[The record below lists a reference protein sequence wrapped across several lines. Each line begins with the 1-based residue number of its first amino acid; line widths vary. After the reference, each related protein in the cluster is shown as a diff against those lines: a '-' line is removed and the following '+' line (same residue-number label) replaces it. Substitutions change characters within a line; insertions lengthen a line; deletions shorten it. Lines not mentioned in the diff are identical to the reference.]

1 MIYLGYLLLLML
13 LLKQERQQAS
23 SKNIFRSLIPALY
36 ILFVGLRGA
45 NVGVDTPVY
54 YNHYYTFG
62 QWGCDFVEVGFDWL
76 NRFIFHQGFSHAP
89 FFIACS
95 ALCII
100 PVSIAVNNRLERNE
114 YSIFMLLFCTVTFV
128 SLCNGMRQ
136 NIACGIL
143 FFLLL
148 WYDDSDLKFI
158 YKLCIYIVGVLFASL
173 FHASVLLLTPIVLLK
188 NFYLTNNKYI
198 LLYLISF
205 VFVFINLSSFIPE
218 IQMGNRD
225 YSSYIGSGLANASAS
240 SLGFILA
247 TIKNILI
254 LELLINY
261 GLFKKYTFLA
271 NLTFCMLVLSNI
283 GFNIPLVGRLSMYME
298 FFYIFSL
305 AKIIEG
311 KGKQSLR
318 NLTMM
323 LIIII
328 LVITIYSFVS
338 PANKLIPYKFYWE
351 TLNYTLYLN

>member
-54 YNHYYTFG
+54 YDHYYTFG

-100 PVSIAVNNRLERNE
+100 PVSIAVNNRLERSE

-143 FFLLL
+143 FLLLL
-148 WYDDSDLKFI
+148 WYDDSDFKFI
-158 YKLCIYIVGVLFASL
+158 YKLCIYIGSVIFASL
-173 FHASVLLLTPIVLLK
+173 FHASVLLLTPIILLK
-188 NFYLTNNKYI
+188 YLRLSDKIYL
-198 LLYLISF
+198 LLYLFSF
-205 VFVFINLSSFIPE
+205 VFIFLNVSSFIPE
-218 IQMGNRD
+218 IQIGSRD
-225 YSSYIGSGLANASAS
+225 YGSYLGGSFANKSAS
-240 SLGFILA
+240 SLGFIIT
-247 TIKNILI
+247 TIRNILI
-254 LELLINY
+254 FGLLISY
-261 GLFKKYTFLA
+261 GLFRKYTYLA
-271 NLTFCMLVLSNI
+271 NLTFCMLVLTNV
-283 GFNIPLVGRLSMYME
+283 GFNIPLVGRLNMYIA
-298 FFYIFSL
+298 FFYIFIV
-305 AKIIEG
+305 AKIIEK
-311 KGKQSLR
+311 KGNQGSR
-318 NLTMM
+318 NLTFM
-323 LIIII
+323 LILII
-328 LVITIYSFVS
+328 LVITIYSFIS
-338 PANKLIPYKFYWE
+338 PTNRLIPYDFYWD
-351 TLNYTLYLN
+351 TPNYSIYLK